1 MKRLLILLTLLALL
15 TLPALAQTPEPTP
28 ETTPSEVAQTPTPA
42 PIETPVAPI
51 VTDIPDSVIADYL
64 EAQPDLM
71 VDLVE
76 VGIAGVGLAY
86 ERSQWQGIVSF
97 VALVVM
103 AVVGGYALYRSTPPD
118 QKPVIARQIGS
129 AGSAILGGIDKL
141 DLLPMTD
148 IENVLLRAAKKAID
162 DKLAEIT
169 AVVDAKVQSLYD
181 ADVEKRRQ
189 NANAKE
195 DNFVLNVLTPDG
207 PA

>member
-1 MKRLLILLTLLALL
+1 
-15 TLPALAQTPEPTP
+15 
-28 ETTPSEVAQTPTPA
+28 
-42 PIETPVAPI
+42 
-51 VTDIPDSVIADYL
+51 VIADYL

-86 ERSQWQGIVSF
+86 ERSQWFGIASF

-103 AVVGGYALYRSTPPD
+103 AVGGGYALYRSTPPE
-118 QKPVIARQIGS
+118 QRPVIARQIGG

-181 ADVEKRRQ
+181 ADIEKRRQ
-189 NANAKE
+189 NANAQLLNKE
-195 DNFVLNVLTPDG
+195 LNFVPPADG
-207 PA
+207 PANG

>member
-1 MKRLLILLTLLALL
+1 MTLLALLALL
-15 TLPALAQTPEPTP
+15 TLPALAQTPEPTAGI
-28 ETTPSEVAQTPTPA
+28 TPSEIAPTPA
-42 PIETPVAPI
+42 PVETPIAPV

-64 EAQPDLM
+64 EAQPSLM